1 MKKDLDPDIK
11 KCVECDKPFHRN
23 GQKWNIWS
31 ERLFCD
37 DCYPAIK
44 SKSQKFF
51 EPVNP
56 NPWKHQRGYGRKILE
71 VEDQGYVQKNR
82 LFGYILTRKGW
93 ETLIELAEKNTK
105 ITPHTQTKEEI
116 EKELIDF
123 NKTEFKP

>member
-1 MKKDLDPDIK
+1 MKKNLNPDIK
-11 KCVECDKPFHRN
+11 NCVECGKLFKRN

-37 DCYPAIK
+37 KCYPEIK
-44 SKSQKFF
+44 SKSQRFF
-51 EPVNP
+51 EPANP
-56 NPWKHQRGYGRKILE
+56 NPWKKLGKYRRQILE

-82 LFGYILTRKGW
+82 LFGFILTRKGW
-93 ETLIELAEKNTK
+93 ETLIKLAEKNKK